1 VVFPQTKLLYNKNVS
16 KTVVYNFVPAM
27 EDIID
32 GIKTIIYT
40 NTEIN
45 HLMHSGELPG
55 KPGACPY
62 MNEILM
68 CMSTPRGKLEKY
80 AGIFFKLAR
89 CGHIHSE

>member
-27 EDIID
+27 QHIID
-32 GIKTIIYT
+32 GIKTIIY
-40 NTEIN
+40 E
-45 HLMHSGELPG
+45 HRDKPSHALMQVSFPANRAH
-55 KPGACPY
+55 AH